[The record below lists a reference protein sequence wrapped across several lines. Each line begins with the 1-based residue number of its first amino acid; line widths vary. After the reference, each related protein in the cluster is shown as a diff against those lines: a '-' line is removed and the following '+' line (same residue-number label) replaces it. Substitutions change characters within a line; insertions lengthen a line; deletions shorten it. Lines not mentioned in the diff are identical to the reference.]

1 MSEHNI
7 GELYASL
14 ELPVGT
20 RFHFHD
26 KLFEVIEFESKDE
39 IRGCFRCE
47 LSKEGAGILC
57 KAVICN
63 HRHDGKCTYFRKV
76 TEVKENNNG

>member
-1 MSEHNI
+1 MSEHDI

-26 KLFEVIEFESKDE
+26 KLFEVVEFDSKDDL
-39 IRGCFRCE
+39 RGCFRCE

-57 KAVICN
+57 KTVICN
-63 HRHDGKCTYFRKV
+63 HRHDGKCTYFK
-76 TEVKENNNG
+76 EAKGIEEENNG